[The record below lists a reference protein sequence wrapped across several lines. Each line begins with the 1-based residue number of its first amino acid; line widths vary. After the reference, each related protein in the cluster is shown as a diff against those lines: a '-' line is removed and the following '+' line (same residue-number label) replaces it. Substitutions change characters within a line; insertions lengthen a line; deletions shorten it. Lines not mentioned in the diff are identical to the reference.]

1 MPDSFIFKEDDQK
14 TSDFSINEFLFN
26 YRYIFL
32 FLLIGLTLVGGGIL
46 VFRQKPQNNNIE
58 ILSSSDEI
66 SGEEIVVEVSGE
78 VQSPGVYQL
87 PNNSRVNDALIAA
100 GGISSNADRDW
111 IQKTINMAAKLTD
124 GQKIYIPS
132 LDNQSQTSSANNSSG
147 YQNTSLDFTDQG
159 SGLVDINTASLS
171 QRDTLPGIGPVYG
184 QKIIDQRPYSTVE
197 ELLSKE
203 VLGQSLYEKIKD
215 KVSIY

>member
-171 QRDTLPGIGPVYG
+171 QLDTLPGIGPVYG